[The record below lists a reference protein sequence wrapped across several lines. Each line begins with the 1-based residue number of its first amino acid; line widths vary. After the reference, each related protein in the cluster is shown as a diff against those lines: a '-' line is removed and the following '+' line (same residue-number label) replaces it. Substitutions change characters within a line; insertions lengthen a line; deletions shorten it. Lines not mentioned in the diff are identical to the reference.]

1 MMFRFFCSPI
11 LLARQLQ
18 LDLNKTLY
26 LKFSGYSLS
35 WLTVY
40 SLFFLLFFN
49 LVEFTVKM
57 KISGSNRSYSRR
69 QRTPTLLQMEATECG
84 AAALGII
91 LAYYGRIVPLA
102 ELRQVCG
109 VSRDG
114 IKASSILSAALNY
127 GLTAKGFKIYR
138 LDILQEEK
146 CPYIVF
152 WNLDH
157 YLVVEGFN
165 QKRVYLNDPATG
177 PRSVSWQEFD
187 EGFTGVVLCFEPNS
201 EFSQGGRKP
210 NIILSLWERLRGA
223 LGALIYC
230 LAAGLLL
237 TLVNLVVPVF
247 SQVLIDEIWVQDRQ
261 DWLRPLLLGMAIA
274 VVFQGGLTLLR
285 LRYLR
290 RLKVKLAVVFSSHF
304 LWHLLRLP
312 VSFYAQRYA
321 AEIAYRTRLNDQVA
335 EVLSGQLATTAIDA
349 VMVIFYALVLSQYDL
364 VLTVVVISLAAVNV
378 LAMILIARRRVDTNQ
393 RLINEYGK
401 AEAISMAGL
410 QNIETFKASGTES
423 DFFTRWVGCYSKAID
438 SQQELEIT
446 NQIFGILPIFLSALS
461 SAFLLLVGG
470 IRVMD
475 GYLSIGMLVAFQGMM
490 QGFQKPIDNL
500 VYFSS
505 TLQELEGNI
514 IRLDD
519 VLDNSVEQ
527 NQKLKKPSLEFGQSA
542 PSQVSIR
549 SERQYYKLQGHVEI
563 RNLTFGYSPL
573 EAPSIQNFNLTVEPG
588 YRVAIVGAS
597 GSGKSTVAKLV
608 SGLYQPWSG
617 KILFDGKP
625 REEIPDEI
633 LTHSIAM
640 VDQDFMMFGG
650 TVKENLSLWDSS
662 IRESN
667 LIRACQDAAIA
678 SVIQSLTGGFEAQL
692 LEGAVNL
699 SGGQRQRLEIAR
711 ALVNN
716 PSVLILDEA
725 TSALD
730 AETEATV
737 NRHLRQRGCTCI
749 IVAHRLS
756 TIRNCDQIIVIERGQ
771 VVQQGTHEDMW
782 QTDGVY
788 LRLIKNLAEAV

>member
-1 MMFRFFCSPI
+1 
-11 LLARQLQ
+11 
-18 LDLNKTLY
+18 
-26 LKFSGYSLS
+26 
-35 WLTVY
+35 
-40 SLFFLLFFN
+40 
-49 LVEFTVKM
+49 M
-57 KISGSNRSYSRR
+57 KILGSNCNYRRR
-69 QRTPTLLQMEATECG
+69 QQTPTLLQMEATECG

-91 LAYYGRIVPLA
+91 LAYYGRITPLA

-114 IKASSILSAALNY
+114 TKASDILAAASNY
-127 GLTAKGFKIYR
+127 GLTAKGFKIDR
-138 LDILQEEK
+138 LDILQGEK

-177 PRSVSWQEFD
+177 PRSVSWQKFD
-187 EGFTGVVLCFEPNS
+187 EGFTGVILCFKPNS
-201 EFSQGGRKP
+201 KFSQGGRKL
-210 NIILSLWERLRGA
+210 NIILSLWERLQGT

-230 LAAGLLL
+230 MAAGLLL

-247 SQVLIDEIWVQDRQ
+247 SQVFIDEIWVQGRQ
-261 DWLRPLLLGMAIA
+261 DWLRPLLLGIVIA
-274 VVFQGGLTLLR
+274 TVFQGGLTLLR

-290 RLKVKLAVVFSSHF
+290 RLKIKLAVVFSSHF

-312 VSFYAQRYA
+312 VSFYAQRYPG
-321 AEIAYRTRLNDQVA
+321 EIAYRTRLNDQVA

-349 VMVIFYALVLSQYDL
+349 VMVVFYALVMSQYDL
-364 VLTVVVISLAAVNV
+364 VLTAITVSLATVNV
-378 LAMILIARRRVDTNQ
+378 LALISIARQRVDTNQ

-401 AEAISMAGL
+401 AEAIEMAGL
-410 QNIETFKASGTES
+410 QNMETFKASGTES
-423 DFFTRWVGCYSKAID
+423 NFFMRWVGQYTKAIN

-446 NQIFGILPIFLSALS
+446 NQILGILPAFLSALS

-475 GYLSIGMLVAFQGMM
+475 GHLSIGMLVAFQAMM

-519 VLDNSVEQ
+519 VLANPVEQ
-527 NQKLKKPSLEFGQSA
+527 DRKSKKPGLERSQSE
-542 PSQVSIR
+542 PSHVSIS
-549 SERQYYKLQGHVEI
+549 SERQYYKLHGHVEI

-573 EAPSIQNFNLTVEPG
+573 ETPSIDNFNLIVEPG
-588 YRVAIVGAS
+588 RRVAIVGAS
-597 GSGKSTVAKLV
+597 GSGKSTIAKLIG
-608 SGLYQPWSG
+608 GLYPPWSG
-617 KILFDGKP
+617 EILFDGKP
-625 REEIPDEI
+625 RAKIPDEI
-633 LTHSIAM
+633 LTYSVAM
-640 VDQDFMMFGG
+640 VDQDLMLFGG
-650 TVKENLSLWDSS
+650 TVRENLSLWDNSVS
-662 IRESN
+662 ELN
-667 LIRACQDAAIA
+667 LIRACQDAAVA
-678 SVIQSLTGGFEAQL
+678 DLIQSLTGRYDAQL
-692 LEGAVNL
+692 LEGATNL

-756 TIRNCDQIIVIERGQ
+756 TIRDCDRIIVLDRGR
-771 VVQQGTHEDMW
+771 VVQQGTHEEMW
-782 QTDGVY
+782 QTEGVY
-788 LRLIKNLAEAV
+788 SRLIQDLAGAV

>member
-1 MMFRFFCSPI
+1 
-11 LLARQLQ
+11 
-18 LDLNKTLY
+18 
-26 LKFSGYSLS
+26 
-35 WLTVY
+35 
-40 SLFFLLFFN
+40 
-49 LVEFTVKM
+49 M

-69 QRTPTLLQMEATECG
+69 QQTPTLLQMEATECG

-91 LAYYGRIVPLA
+91 LAYYGRIIPLA

-114 IKASSILSAALNY
+114 TKASNILVAASNY
-127 GLTAKGFKIYR
+127 GLTAKGFKIDR

-187 EGFTGVVLCFEPNS
+187 EGFTGVVLCFKPNS

-210 NIILSLWERLRGA
+210 NIILSLWSRLQGT

-230 LAAGLLL
+230 MAAGLLL

-247 SQVLIDEIWVQDRQ
+247 SQVFIDEILVQGRQ
-261 DWLRPLLLGMAIA
+261 YWLRPLLLGMAIA

-321 AEIAYRTRLNDQVA
+321 GEIAYRTRLNDQVA

-349 VMVIFYALVLSQYDL
+349 VMVVFYALVMSQYDL
-364 VLTVVVISLAAVNV
+364 VLTLVIISLATVNI
-378 LAMILIARRRVDTNQ
+378 LALVLIARQRVDTNQ

-401 AEAISMAGL
+401 AEAIEMAGL

-423 DFFTRWVGCYSKAID
+423 DFFTRWVGQYSKAIN

-446 NQIFGILPIFLSALS
+446 NQILGILPLFLSVLSAAL
-461 SAFLLLVGG
+461 LLLVGG

-475 GYLSIGMLVAFQGMM
+475 GHLSIGMLVAFQAMI
-490 QGFQKPIDNL
+490 QSFQQPINNL
-500 VYFSS
+500 VLFSS

-519 VLDNSVEQ
+519 VLANPVERDR
-527 NQKLKKPSLEFGQSA
+527 KLKKQSLELSQSGLF
-542 PSQVSIR
+542 SIFAH
-549 SERQYYKLQGHVEI
+549 SNEQYYKLNGHVEI
-563 RNLTFGYSPL
+563 KNLTFGYSPL
-573 EAPSIQNFNLTVEPG
+573 ETPSLNNFNLTIEPG
-588 YRVAIVGAS
+588 HRVAIVGAS

-617 KILFDGKP
+617 KILFDGKL

-633 LTHSIAM
+633 LTHSVAM
-640 VDQDFMMFGG
+640 VDQDIMLFGG
-650 TVKENLSLWDSS
+650 TVKENLSLWDTSVL
-662 IRESN
+662 ESD

-678 SVIQSLTGGFEAQL
+678 DVIQSLTVGYEAQL

-699 SGGQRQRLEIAR
+699 SGGEQQRLEIAR

-716 PSVLILDEA
+716 PSILILDEA

-756 TIRNCDQIIVIERGQ
+756 TIRDCDQIIVIDGGQ
-771 VVQQGTHEDMW
+771 VVQQGTHEEMW
-782 QTDGVY
+782 QSQGVY
-788 LRLIKNLAEAV
+788 SRLIKNLAEVV